1 MKYEHNLSRRTL
13 IKNVTTYYKSLI
25 DSTSWFL
32 TFFHRTALHFLPLF
46 FSLLHVNPVLP
57 KVAINWLG
65 SH

>member
-1 MKYEHNLSRRTL
+1 MKYEHNLSRITL

-32 TFFHRTALHFLPLF
+32 TSFIRAALHFLPLF

-57 KVAINWLG
+57 KVAIN
-65 SH
+65 